1 MRKDF
6 SVISITLVIL
16 VLVAQFVKT
25 EDKVGKKEE
34 KPKKKDLRDYTD
46 ADMERLYDQWE
57 ENDDEPLPPDELP
70 EYMRPPKEG
79 PPIDFDNIG
88 KMNPDDIMKMT
99 KKGKTVMMFVNLAG
113 SPLRHESEDLTS
125 LWQGAL
131 RNNHIQAERYVVED
145 TRAIFLFHD
154 GAQAWDA
161 KTFLLEQDGI
171 AEIQL
176 EGQVYPGKGTKAKPK
191 AKVEL

>member
-1 MRKDF
+1 MGKSF
-6 SVISITLVIL
+6 GVITKTLVLL
-16 VLVAQFVKT
+16 VLIAQIVKT
-25 EDKVGKKEE
+25 EDKVGKKEQ
-34 KPKKKDLRDYTD
+34 KPKKDLRDYTD
-46 ADMERLYDQWE
+46 ADLERLYDQWE
-57 ENDDEPLPPDELP
+57 ENDDEPLPEDELP

-79 PPIDFDNIG
+79 PPINFDNVG
-88 KMNPDDIMKMT
+88 NMNPDDIMKMT
-99 KKGKTVMMFVNLAG
+99 KKGKTVMMFINLSG
-113 SPLRHESEDLTS
+113 SPQRHESEELTS

-131 RNNHIQAERYVVED
+131 RNNHIQAERYVIED

-176 EGQVYPGKGTKAKPK
+176 EGQAFPGKGTKAKAK
-191 AKVEL
+191 SKVEL